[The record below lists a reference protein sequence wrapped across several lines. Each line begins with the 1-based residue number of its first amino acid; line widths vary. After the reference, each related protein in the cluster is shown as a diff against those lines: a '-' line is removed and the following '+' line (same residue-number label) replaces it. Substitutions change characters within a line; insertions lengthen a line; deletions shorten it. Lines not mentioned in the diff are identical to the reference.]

1 MTMMTISRSAVVTGL
16 VRAVVAVFAVFEM
29 STYFTIS
36 DYLQDPCDQDDLYC
50 ARYRDNDDDDEVTD
64 CEAFR
69 KLYLPLPWMPTLS
82 VAIYGCIAAAQVA
95 GQIESC
101 ASQRAGMQQQKHQSL
116 L

>member
-1 MTMMTISRSAVVTGL
+1 MTMMMMMISRSAVVTGL

-69 KLYLPLPWMPTLS
+69 KLYLPLPWMPALT

-95 GQIESC
+95 GQVESC
-101 ASQRAGMQQQKHQSL
+101 WCCRRGDGERGGD
-116 L
+116 